1 MKHWFSKR
9 GLPLLLC
16 LAVIFNTHVSA
27 YGLGSAG
34 GAETDGDIL
43 AESLCAHHRQ
53 HDADCGYTKGRD
65 CRHRHTED
73 CYKEIQNCVHIH
85 TEDCDSEEDSN
96 ATSSNA
102 AERKPKSCSH
112 SCSRKAAALQK
123 YCHAV
128 MSITRTADL

>member
-65 CRHRHTED
+65 CRHRHTE
-73 CYKEIQNCVHIH
+73 
-85 TEDCDSEEDSN
+85 
-96 ATSSNA
+96 
-102 AERKPKSCSH
+102 
-112 SCSRKAAALQK
+112 
-123 YCHAV
+123 
-128 MSITRTADL
+128 